1 MKVVRITA
9 IWCMSCL
16 VMRRRYD
23 QLFQQLGIEEI
34 IDLDFDEDDL
44 STYGDVSILPLVIIY
59 RDDQEILRLAGEHS
73 KKELSKLLQQLQ

>member
-73 KKELSKLLQQLQ
+73 KKELSKLLQHLQ